1 MCRPPSAPSS
11 SFSPS
16 PSTPGVGVRGVPI
29 VEVGVVSGLSPGDQS
44 SIGSSSSSTYFSG
57 QSRFPLSS
65 SLGVR
70 LSWRV
75 RPRPSPLAC
84 RTIACLA
91 SPPSVEARLPTGFE
105 AACVA
110 GDCRPD
116 SPDGPA
122 APRRSFTNP
131 PLVRL
136 RGRLTSR
143 IPSGPPASLLRFPA
157 FIFPTSE
164 ASRRKRRTSTAY
176 DASPMHRG
184 SPSGDQSITRT
195 RNGNVRPSPTRS
207 DGSLGAPSSSP
218 PQRATPTGDPNPP
231 PSPLSLNPSRSSG
244 DGSGNT
250 TRTFHSGDVVLI
262 RVAVLRVTPP
272 YVSSQYGLLVRDSL
286 FVAGSLCAPA
296 ASTTSAPPGPDAAA
310 IDPSSDRRYAF
321 SKS

>member
-1 MCRPPSAPSS
+1 M
-11 SFSPS
+11 
-16 PSTPGVGVRGVPI
+16 
-29 VEVGVVSGLSPGDQS
+29 VSGLSLGDQS

-65 SLGVR
+65 SFGVR

-110 GDCRPD
+110 GDCRPAF
-116 SPDGPA
+116 PHGPA
-122 APRRSFTNP
+122 APRRSFTKP

-184 SPSGDQSITRT
+184 SPSGDQSMTRT
-195 RNGNVRPSPTRS
+195 LNGNVRPSPTDRAS
-207 DGSLGAPSSSP
+207 DGSLGATPSSLP
-218 PQRATPTGDPNPP
+218 PPPRDTPTGDPNPP
-231 PSPLSLNPSRSSG
+231 PSPLSPSELRRSRSSV

-296 ASTTSAPPGPDAAA
+296 TSTTSAPPGPDAAA